1 MLVVAA
7 AGMIVAG
14 GLAYAIQRER
24 TLAQIDD
31 RLLSAVDETSFI
43 GQDAA
48 AATLNDALTAIVQR
62 LRPGTD
68 EATFALVDGATAIV
82 PGGDIPL
89 HPERDAAFV
98 TRIAAETAGGDV
110 VRGTAVTSEGT
121 VRYVAI
127 PVTVVGETSTGVFV
141 VAVDL
146 SARMLP
152 IDEAFRTFAI
162 VAALA
167 LVALGLVGWFVSG
180 RLLAPIRQLRLTAA
194 RITASDPGERI
205 DVVGTDDVSD
215 LTVTVNSMLD
225 RLEGAISSQRQLLD
239 DVGHELKTPITIV
252 RGHLELMDPASPAE
266 VAATRDL
273 AIDELDRMGGLVRD
287 ISELAGLRRTLRVQR
302 EPTDV
307 AALVEAV
314 RVKASALSS
323 DYRWT
328 TTRAANEV
336 VLVDPDRL
344 TQALLQLAT
353 NAVTHGN
360 PTGHVDLSSTISGD
374 RLVFTVSDDG
384 PGIDAETARTVFER
398 FRRGTT
404 GRGVAGSGLGL
415 AIVAAITEAHGG
427 RVSVASLPG
436 EGSRF
441 TLDLPLIRT
450 VEGAPS

>member
-7 AGMIVAG
+7 VGMAAAG

-24 TLAQIDD
+24 TLTQIDD
-31 RLLSAVDETSFI
+31 RLVASVDETSFI

-48 AATLNDALTAIVQR
+48 AANLNEALTAIVQR

-98 TRIAAETAGGDV
+98 ARIVAETADGVV
-110 VRGTAVTSEGT
+110 VRGTATTTEGT

-127 PVTVVGETSTGVFV
+127 PVTVVGEASTGVFV

-146 SARMLP
+146 TALLQP

-162 VAALA
+162 VAAIA
-167 LVALGLVGWFVSG
+167 LVVLGLVGWFVSG
-180 RLLAPIRQLRLTAA
+180 RLLAPIRRLRQTAA
-194 RITASDPGERI
+194 RITASDPSERI

-225 RLEGAISSQRQLLD
+225 RLEGALTAQRQLLD

-252 RGHLELMDPASPAE
+252 RGHLELMEPSSPAE
-266 VAATRDL
+266 VAATREL
-273 AIDELDRMGGLVRD
+273 AVDELDRMGELVRD
-287 ISELAGLRRTLRVQR
+287 ISELAGVRRTLRVQR

-314 RVKASALSS
+314 RVKASALSA
-323 DYRWT
+323 DYTWT
-328 TTRAANEV
+328 TSRAPGET
-336 VLVDPDRL
+336 VLVDPGRL

-360 PTGHVDLSSTISGD
+360 PTGHVDISATVSDG
-374 RLVFTVSDDG
+374 RLRFEVSDDG
-384 PGIDAETARTVFER
+384 PGIDPETARTVFER
-398 FRRGTT
+398 FRRGTS
-404 GRGVAGSGLGL
+404 GRGASGSGLGL

-427 RVSVASLPG
+427 RASVTSVPG

-441 TLDLPLIRT
+441 TLDLPLIRAA
-450 VEGAPS
+450 EGTP